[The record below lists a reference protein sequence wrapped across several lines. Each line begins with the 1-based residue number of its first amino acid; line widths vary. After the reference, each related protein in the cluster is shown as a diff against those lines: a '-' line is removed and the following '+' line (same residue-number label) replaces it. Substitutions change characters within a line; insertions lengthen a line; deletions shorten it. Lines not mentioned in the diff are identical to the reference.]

1 MLRGRR
7 SDAGQEAPTIMM
19 LSRRLLLG
27 AALAVPALRRP
38 SAQAAHQV
46 RLVHVNDFHSR
57 HEPVVR
63 ATGAGCRADEACLG
77 GSARLVGAIA
87 AAKAEAA
94 AAGRGAVAIDAGDE
108 FMGSLFYTQ
117 YRGAAELQVMKA
129 WGCEAMTLGNHE
141 FDNGP
146 ENLATFIAG
155 ADFPILAANI
165 DTRAEPVLG
174 GRTRPWWE
182 TVRGGAR
189 LAFIGVT
196 TPETPLLSSP
206 GRNLRFTDPAEAT
219 RRAIAEIRA
228 TGPATIVLLSHLG
241 YGPDRQMAAEVAGL
255 DVIVGGHSH
264 TLLANDEPDAEGPM
278 PVLVD
283 GPDRRVRIVQTGA
296 YGRFLGMLDLDLA
309 ADGRVVATGGA
320 CAPIGTGFPEDARVA
335 ALIAELARPLAET
348 RRRPVGTLPAEMGNA
363 ECRRGEC
370 LLGNL
375 VAEAILARAPGAE
388 IAITNGGGL
397 RAGLPGGLVTLG
409 DVLTTLPFGN
419 TVATMGLRGSDVLA
433 ALENGFSQGAGT
445 AGRFPQVA
453 GLRVVWDPAAAAGS
467 RVRAVEVAQGGRF
480 APLDPGR
487 VYRVATNDFMRR
499 GGDGYAPFRERAL
512 DPYDAGVPVDDA
524 LADYIAAGRTGAIA
538 LDGRIGVR

>member
-1 MLRGRR
+1 ML
-7 SDAGQEAPTIMM
+7 

-27 AALAVPALRRP
+27 AALAAPTLRTAL
-38 SAQAAHQV
+38 AQAAHRL

-63 ATGAGCRADEACLG
+63 ATGAACRTNDPCLG
-77 GSARLVGAIA
+77 GSARLAGAIG

-94 AAGRGAVAIDAGDE
+94 AAGRGVVAVDAGDE

-117 YRGAAELQVMKA
+117 HRGAAELAVMKA

-141 FDNGP
+141 FDNGA
-146 ENLATFIAG
+146 ENLARFIAG

-165 DTRAEPVLG
+165 DTRAEPALA
-174 GRTRPWWE
+174 GRTRPWWD
-182 TVRGGAR
+182 TTRGGAR
-189 LAFIGVT
+189 IAFIGVT

-206 GRNLRFTDPAEAT
+206 GRNLRFTDPAEAAA
-219 RRAIAEIRA
+219 RAIAEIRA

-241 YGPDRQMAAEVAGL
+241 YDVDRRMAAQVAGL
-255 DVIVGGHSH
+255 DVIVGGHTH
-264 TLLANDEPDAEGPM
+264 TLLANEPDADGPF

-283 GPDRRVRIVQTGA
+283 GPDRAVRIVQTGA
-296 YGRFLGMLDLDLA
+296 YGRFLGMLDLDVA
-309 ADGRVVATGGA
+309 TDGRIAAFGGA
-320 CAPIGTGFPEDARVA
+320 CAPIGADFPEDARVA
-335 ALIAELARPLAET
+335 AMVAEFARPLAET
-348 RRRPVGTLPAEMGNA
+348 RRRPVGTLPEAMGNV

-397 RAGLPGGLVTLG
+397 RAGLPGGQVTYG

-419 TVATMGLRGSDVLA
+419 TVATMGLRGADVLA
-433 ALENGFSQGAGT
+433 ALESGLSQGAGT

-453 GLRVVWDPAAAAGS
+453 GIRFAWDPTAPPGN
-467 RVRAVEVAQGGRF
+467 RVRAAEVAQGSGF
-480 APLDPGR
+480 VALDPGR

-499 GGDGYAPFRERAL
+499 GGDGYGMFRERAL
-512 DPYDAGVPVDDA
+512 DPYDGGVLVEEA
-524 LADYIAAGRTGAIA
+524 VAEVIAAGRGSAIA
-538 LDGRIGVR
+538 LDGRISER

>member
-1 MLRGRR
+1 ML
-7 SDAGQEAPTIMM
+7 

-27 AALAVPALRRP
+27 AALAAPTLRPAR
-38 SAQAAHQV
+38 AQAAHRL

-57 HEPVVR
+57 HEPVAR
-63 ATGAGCRADEACLG
+63 ATGAACRANDPCLG
-77 GSARLVGAIA
+77 GSARLVGAID

-94 AAGRGAVAIDAGDE
+94 AAGRGVVAVDAGDE

-117 YRGAAELQVMKA
+117 YRGAAELAVMKA

-146 ENLATFIAG
+146 ENLATFIRD

-165 DTRAEPVLG
+165 DTRAEPALA

-182 TVRGGAR
+182 TRRGGAR
-189 LAFIGVT
+189 IAFIGVT

-206 GRNLRFTDPAEAT
+206 GHNLRFTDPAEAAE
-219 RRAIAEIRA
+219 RAVKEIRT

-241 YGPDRQMAAEVAGL
+241 YGVDRRLAAAVPGL
-255 DVIVGGHSH
+255 DIIVGGHTH
-264 TLLANDEPDAEGPM
+264 TLLANEPDADGPF

-283 GPDRRVRIVQTGA
+283 GPDRAVRIVQTGA
-296 YGRFLGMLDLDLA
+296 YGRFLGKLDLDVA
-309 ADGRVVATGGA
+309 ADGRVAAFGGGCVPLGA
-320 CAPIGTGFPEDARVA
+320 AFPEDARTAAMVA
-335 ALIAELARPLAET
+335 EFARPLAET
-348 RRRPVGTLPAEMGNA
+348 RRRPVGTLPMALGNA

-370 LLGNL
+370 ALGNL
-375 VAEAILARAPGAE
+375 VAEAMLARAPGAE

-397 RAGLPGGLVTLG
+397 RAGLPGGQVTLG

-419 TVATMGLRGSDVLA
+419 TVATMGLRGADVLA
-433 ALENGFSQGAGT
+433 ALESGLSQGAGT

-453 GLRVVWDPAAAAGS
+453 GLRFVWDPTAPPGS
-467 RVRAVEVAQGGRF
+467 RVRAAEVAQGGGF
-480 APLDPGR
+480 VPLDPGR

-499 GGDGYAPFRERAL
+499 GGDGYGMFRDRAL

-524 LADYIAAGRTGAIA
+524 LAEAIAAGRGAAIA
-538 LDGRIGVR
+538 LDGRITAR